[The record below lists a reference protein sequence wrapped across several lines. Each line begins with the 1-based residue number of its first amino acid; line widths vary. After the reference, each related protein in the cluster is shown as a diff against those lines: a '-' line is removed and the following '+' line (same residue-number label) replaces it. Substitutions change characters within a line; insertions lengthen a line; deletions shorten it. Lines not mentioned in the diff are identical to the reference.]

1 MSSIILKEPA
11 NDKYLSDLE
20 KLGIIVGALCH
31 DVGHTGFTNTF
42 EIESFSPRAI
52 LYNDISVTN
61 NLLSR

>member
-1 MSSIILKEPA
+1 MVPIDPNSVMHMSSIILKEPA

-42 EIESFSPRAI
+42 
-52 LYNDISVTN
+52 
-61 NLLSR
+61 